1 MSKGLYTITNPQKFM
16 TENYFREKLINYGFP
31 EEVVSINI
39 IKNEQMTEEVELYF
53 KFPEIGDKFYTKY
66 NGKPFGSGQNY
77 KLNLQKGKSNKKSL
91 TSKTKEIIY
100 TDIYESWVDT
110 HYFIKKNEE
119 GLILVNPQ
127 HKEYQKKMIEYLIQK
142 INSAFIKNQNI
153 INFLFPII
161 TYDKRTLLQVFAYEL
176 REAPIILNKIYYIS
190 NPIEKLKYMT
200 SFIISQIYLSPLRIK
215 PFNPLLGETFQIKIG
230 NLNCYFE
237 QTMICPPTTNFF
249 CFDSDRLYK
258 IYGYISI
265 YTRTG
270 INNCKVLKLGHIFI
284 EYKDGQKYKI
294 YYPSYYI
301 GGITIGKRSFNVK
314 DSSLVIDET
323 NRLVSFIK
331 FKDRKNDEVNL
342 NNNYIHTDKYPDEFN
357 GKIIS
362 INEIKIDEK
371 GNKHYIVEE
380 DTIPLAELCGRWTK
394 ELIIGNKLYWKR
406 DKNNL
411 LKLYEPEYKLRSDS
425 SLRKDL
431 ILYNENNIES
441 AEKILVELNKEQNN
455 DFKLRDKYK
464 KERIKSTK

>member
-127 HKEYQKKMIEYLIQK
+127 HKEYQKKMIECLIQK

-237 QTMICPPTTNFF
+237 QTMIYPPTTNFF

-342 NNNYIHTDKYPDEFN
+342 NNNNIHTDKYPDEFN

-464 KERIKSTK
+464 KKRIKSTK